1 MPKREREL
9 RLTNRRGL
17 HARAATKLVQC
28 CQPFTARVA
37 VHHGDRIADAA
48 NIMSLLMLAA
58 PCGTPLVIVTEGDD
72 AEPAMEAITALFD
85 ARFHEDE

>member
-1 MPKREREL
+1 MPQRKL
-9 RLTNRRGL
+9 TLTNRRGL

-28 CQPFTARVA
+28 CQPFDASINVDNGA
-37 VHHGDRIADAA
+37 LQGDAA

-58 PCGTPLVIVTEGDD
+58 PCGTELTVSAQGKD
-72 AEPAMEAITALFD
+72 ADAALDAVQALFE

>member
-1 MPKREREL
+1 MPTREL

-28 CQPFTARVA
+28 CQPFDVRVA
-37 VHHGDRIADAA
+37 IHHGERRADAA

-58 PCGTPLVIVTEGDD
+58 PCGTALTVITDGDEED
-72 AEPAMEAITALFD
+72 AAMDAITALFE

>member
-1 MPKREREL
+1 MPTREL

-28 CQPFTARVA
+28 CQPFDVCVA
-37 VHHGDRIADAA
+37 IHHGNRQADAA

-58 PCGTPLVIVTEGDD
+58 PCGTELIVVTEGED
-72 AEPAMEAITALFD
+72 ADAAMDAIVGLFE

>member
-1 MPKREREL
+1 MPQRKL
-9 RLTNRRGL
+9 TLTNRRGL

-28 CQPFTARVA
+28 CQPFEARIGVA
-37 VHHGDRIADAA
+37 NGAMQGEAA

-58 PCGTPLVIVTEGDD
+58 PCGTELTVTAEGED
-72 AEPAMEAITALFD
+72 AEAALDAIEALFE